1 MTYILLFGAIIAEIL
16 GTMLLRQTEGFTRLW
31 PTVATLALYGTAFF
45 LLAQTLMRGL
55 NVSVA
60 YATWSGVG
68 IALISA
74 FGIHFLGEALSPAKA
89 IGMALVVAGVV
100 TLNLSGAH

>member
-16 GTMLLRQTEGFTRLW
+16 GTMLLRETEGFTRLW
-31 PTVATLALYGTAFF
+31 PTVGTLALYGTAFF
-45 LLAQTLMRGL
+45 LLAQTLTRGL

-68 IALISA
+68 IALITA
-74 FGIHFLGEALSPAKA
+74 FGVHFLGESLSLAKFV
-89 IGMALVVAGVV
+89 GMGLVVAGVV

>member
-1 MTYILLFGAIIAEIL
+1 MTYILLFGAIIAEIF
-16 GTMLLRQTEGFTRLW
+16 GTMLLKHTDGFTRFW
-31 PTVATLALYGTAFF
+31 PTLGTLALYGTAFY
-45 LLAQTLMRGL
+45 LLAQTLIRGL

-68 IALISA
+68 IALITA
-74 FGIHFLGEALSPAKA
+74 FSIHFLGEAVSPAKFL
-89 IGMALVVAGVV
+89 GMAMVIAGVV